1 MTDTQ
6 ETAATREA
14 AATRETHWL
23 SPDEQ
28 RTWRAYIEANRLLN
42 EALDRQLQRDAG
54 MPHTY
59 YEILVRLAD
68 VPGHSLRMS
77 ELAHSSL
84 SSRSR
89 LSHAV
94 SRLEER
100 GWVRRESCPTDGRG
114 ALAVLTDEGYR
125 VLREAAPAHV
135 AEVRKRLMDRLT
147 PEQVAQLGEIA
158 RAICGESA
166 EAAR

>member
-1 MTDTQ
+1 MVDVA
-6 ETAATREA
+6 ETR
-14 AATRETHWL
+14 WL
-23 SPDEQ
+23 SPVEQ
-28 RTWRAYIEANRLLN
+28 RTWRSYIEANRLLN

-68 VPGHSLRMS
+68 VPGRSLRMS

-114 ALAVLTDEGYR
+114 ALAVLTDEGYA

-135 AEVRKRLMDRLT
+135 AEVREHLIDRLT
-147 PEQVAQLGEIA
+147 PEQVVQLGEIT
-158 RAICGESA
+158 RAICDGLTDSRPGAPA
-166 EAAR
+166 ETP

>member
-1 MTDTQ
+1 MA
-6 ETAATREA
+6 ETR
-14 AATRETHWL
+14 WL

-28 RTWRAYIEANRLLN
+28 RTWRAYLEANRLLN

-59 YEILVRLAD
+59 YEILVRLSD
-68 VPGHSLRMS
+68 VPGHRLRMS
-77 ELAHSSL
+77 ELAHTSL

-114 ALAVLTDEGYR
+114 ALAVLTEEGFAT
-125 VLREAAPAHV
+125 LKAAAPAHV
-135 AEVRKRLMDRLT
+135 AEVRRRLVDRLT
-147 PEQVAQLGEIA
+147 PEQMTQLGEISQILCDGLA
-158 RAICGESA
+158 DPVGSQP
-166 EAAR
+166 

>member
-1 MTDTQ
+1 VASVA
-6 ETAATREA
+6 ETR
-14 AATRETHWL
+14 WL
-23 SPDEQ
+23 SADEQ
-28 RTWRAYIEANRLLN
+28 RTWRALLEANRLLN

-54 MPHTY
+54 IPHTY

-68 VPGHSLRMS
+68 VPGRRLRMS
-77 ELAHSSL
+77 ELAHTSL

-114 ALAVLTDEGYR
+114 ALAVLTDAGFAT
-125 VLREAAPAHV
+125 LKQAAPAHV
-135 AEVRKRLMDRLT
+135 EEVRRRLIDRLSA
-147 PEQVAQLGEIA
+147 EQVQQLGEIA
-158 RAICGESA
+158 KIICDGMTDSSVIA
-166 EAAR
+166 K

>member
-1 MTDTQ
+1 MA
-6 ETAATREA
+6 ETR
-14 AATRETHWL
+14 WL

-28 RTWRAYIEANRLLN
+28 RTWRSYIEANRLLN

-68 VPGHSLRMS
+68 VPGRSLRMS
-77 ELAHSSL
+77 DLAHSSL

-114 ALAVLTDEGYR
+114 ALAVLTDEGFA
-125 VLREAAPAHV
+125 VLKAAAPAHV
-135 AEVRKRLMDRLT
+135 AEVRKHLIDLLT
-147 PEQVAQLGEIA
+147 PEQVLQLGEIA
-158 RAICGESA
+158 RAICDGMTESNTKA
-166 EAAR
+166 S

>member
-1 MTDTQ
+1 MA
-6 ETAATREA
+6 ETR
-14 AATRETHWL
+14 WL
-23 SPDEQ
+23 DPVEQ
-28 RTWRAYIEANRLLN
+28 ATWRAYLEANRLLN
-42 EALDRQLQRDAG
+42 EALDRQLQREAG

-59 YEILVRLAD
+59 YEILVRLSQ
-68 VPGHSLRMS
+68 VPGRRLRMS
-77 ELAHSSL
+77 DLAHSSL

-114 ALAVLTDEGYR
+114 AIAVLTDEGYAR
-125 VLREAAPAHV
+125 LTEAAPGHV
-135 AEVRKRLMDRLT
+135 AEVRRRLIDRLT

-158 RAICGESA
+158 RLICAGLIESPPA
-166 EAAR
+166 EK

>member
-1 MTDTQ
+1 VA
-6 ETAATREA
+6 ETR
-14 AATRETHWL
+14 WL
-23 SPDEQ
+23 NPEEQ
-28 RTWRAYIEANRLLN
+28 RTWRAFLEANRLLN

-68 VPGHSLRMS
+68 VPGHRLRMS
-77 ELAHSSL
+77 ELAHTSL

-114 ALAVLTDEGYR
+114 ALAVLTAAGFAT
-125 VLREAAPAHV
+125 LKAAAPAHV
-135 AEVRKRLMDRLT
+135 AEVRRRLIDRLT
-147 PEQVAQLGEIA
+147 AEQVSQLGDIA
-158 RAICGESA
+158 RVICEGMNDSSAASGESK
-166 EAAR
+166 

>member
-1 MTDTQ
+1 VADTQ
-6 ETAATREA
+6 
-14 AATRETHWL
+14 WL

-28 RTWRAYIEANRLLN
+28 RTWRSYIEANRLLN

-114 ALAVLTDEGYR
+114 ALAVLTDEGYA
-125 VLREAAPAHV
+125 VLRTAAPAHV
-135 AEVRKRLMDRLT
+135 AEVRKRLIDRLT
-147 PEQVAQLGEIA
+147 PEQVRALGEIS
-158 RAICGESA
+158 RAICEGLADESPA
-166 EAAR
+166 LRAGSS

>member
-1 MTDTQ
+1 V
-6 ETAATREA
+6 AATR
-14 AATRETHWL
+14 WL

-28 RTWRAYIEANRLLN
+28 RTWRSYIEANRLLN

-59 YEILVRLAD
+59 YEILVRLSD
-68 VPGHSLRMS
+68 VPGRRLRMS
-77 ELAHSSL
+77 DLAHSSL

-114 ALAVLTDEGYR
+114 ALAVLTDEGYA
-125 VLREAAPAHV
+125 VLQSAAPAHV
-135 AEVRKRLMDRLT
+135 AEVRKRLIDRLS
-147 PEQVAQLGEIA
+147 PEQLAQLGEIS
-158 RAICGESA
+158 RLICEGLTEPATTDHS
-166 EAAR
+166 

>member
-1 MTDTQ
+1 VRT
-6 ETAATREA
+6 ETAGARVAETR
-14 AATRETHWL
+14 WL
-23 SPDEQ
+23 SADEQ
-28 RTWRAYIEANRLLN
+28 RTWRAYLEANRLLN

-54 MPHTY
+54 IPHTY

-68 VPGHSLRMS
+68 VPGRRLRMS
-77 ELAHSSL
+77 ELAHTSL

-114 ALAVLTDEGYR
+114 ALAVLTDEGYA
-125 VLREAAPAHV
+125 VLQNAAPAHV
-135 AEVRKRLMDRLT
+135 EEVRRRLIDRLS
-147 PEQVAQLGEIA
+147 PEQIRQLGEIA
-158 RAICGESA
+158 RIICEGMTDSSVISK
-166 EAAR
+166 